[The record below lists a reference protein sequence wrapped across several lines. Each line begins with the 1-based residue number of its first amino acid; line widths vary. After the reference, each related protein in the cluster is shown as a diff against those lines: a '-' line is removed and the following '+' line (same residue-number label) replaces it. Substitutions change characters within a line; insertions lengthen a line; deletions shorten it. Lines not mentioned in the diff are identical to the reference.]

1 MLFLINENIIFYV
14 KQNTQQLD
22 ISIEGKLDANTISKL
37 IIILMVADF

>member
-14 KQNTQQLD
+14 KQNTQKLH
-22 ISIEGKLDANTISKL
+22 ICIEGKQDANTISKL

>member
-14 KQNTQQLD
+14 KQNTQQLH
-22 ISIEGKLDANTISKL
+22 IYIEGKLDANTISKL